1 MGDSTKLS
9 QKYRPSK
16 FADVIGQNPTV
27 EVLKAVITKDRFG
40 SAYLFSGP
48 PGTGKTTLGRIFS
61 KAILCDKSSDGEPCG
76 TCESCLIFAKQQH
89 FGYIEMDSASVGGK
103 EDMIKLRNEASFL
116 SVVKKKIILL
126 DECHDIS
133 KAGQDA
139 LLEQVEQ
146 CPEHL
151 IYIFCTTDPD
161 KMKKPLRDRCMQFQF
176 LKVDP
181 DLIAKRLQLV
191 CDQENLTYEEGA
203 LKIIAIRSEG
213 HVRNAL
219 NLLEEVAY
227 LGSVSQK
234 NLDIISRDYN
244 AEIFNILL
252 NLGEDLSKVMESYK
266 SISSYLTPFDFYNQ
280 LLTMVSE
287 ACKSLYGYES
297 VGVYKEYSL
306 RLKEVHGYA
315 LLEFLNYLV
324 TRDKFVDKIGIQSDL
339 IVLHYK
345 FTADSFIVKREIK
358 VTQPQNQI
366 PTQSTPVIQE
376 SQESPKAP
384 SLSYEVL
391 RKMDLSEKT
400 KVLRDFQQAR
410 NKKLEQV
417 DSQTV
422 SNTWPL
428 PKEGRVGI
436 NSLDEEELTPEEFS
450 RLLIGGRGNIK
461 F

>member
-1 MGDSTKLS
+1 MKLS
-9 QKYRPSK
+9 QKYRPAI

-27 EVLKAVITKDRFG
+27 EILKAIISRNQFG

-61 KAILCDKSSDGEPCG
+61 KAALCDKSSDGEPCG
-76 TCESCLIFAKQQH
+76 VCESCLLFARQQH

-176 LKVDP
+176 FKVDP
-181 DLIAKRLQLV
+181 DLITKRLQMI
-191 CDQENLTYEEGA
+191 CDQEKLPYEEGA

-219 NLLEEVAY
+219 NLMEEVAY
-227 LGSVSQK
+227 LGQVSQK
-234 NLDIISRDYN
+234 NLDVISRDYN
-244 AEIFNILL
+244 AEIFTILS
-252 NLGEDLSKVMESYK
+252 NLGKDLSKVMESYK
-266 SISSYLTPFDFYNQ
+266 SISAYLTPFDFYNQ

-306 RLKEVHGYA
+306 KLKEIHGYA
-315 LLEFLNYLV
+315 LLEFLNYLIA
-324 TRDKFVDKIGIQSDL
+324 RDKFVDKIGIQSDL

-345 FTADSFIVKREIK
+345 FNSSSFAPHAERELK
-358 VTQPQNQI
+358 QPQNQV
-366 PTQSTPVIQE
+366 PTQNTAPVEQKPQE
-376 SQESPKAP
+376 SSTKAP
-384 SLSYEVL
+384 SLSFEDL

-400 KVLRDFQQAR
+400 RVLRDLQQSR
-410 NKKLEQV
+410 NRKPELS
-417 DSQTV
+417 DPQTIAT
-422 SNTWPL
+422 TWPL
-428 PKEGRVGI
+428 PKENNLGA
-436 NSLDEEELTPEEFS
+436 NSMDEEELSPEEFS
-450 RLLIGGRGNIK
+450 RLLVGGRGGI

>member
-1 MGDSTKLS
+1 MKLS
-9 QKYRPSK
+9 QKYRPAI

-27 EVLKAVITKDRFG
+27 EILKAIISRNQFG

-61 KAILCDKSSDGEPCG
+61 KAALCDKSSDGEPCG
-76 TCESCLIFAKQQH
+76 VCESCLLFARQQH

-181 DLIAKRLQLV
+181 DLITKRLQMI
-191 CDQENLTYEEGA
+191 CNQEKLPYEEGA

-219 NLLEEVAY
+219 NLMEEVAY
-227 LGSVSQK
+227 LGQVSQK
-234 NLDIISRDYN
+234 NLDVISRDYN
-244 AEIFNILL
+244 AEIFIILS
-252 NLGEDLSKVMESYK
+252 NLGKDLSKVMESYK
-266 SISSYLTPFDFYNQ
+266 SISAYLTPFDFYNQ
-280 LLTMVSE
+280 LLTMISE

-306 RLKEVHGYA
+306 KLKEIHGYA
-315 LLEFLNYLV
+315 LLEFLNYLIA
-324 TRDKFVDKIGIQSDL
+324 RDKFVDKIGIQSDL

-345 FTADSFIVKREIK
+345 FGSNSFIVQREKII
-358 VTQPQNQI
+358 VQPQNQVS
-366 PTQSTPVIQE
+366 TAQNTPVEQNPQE
-376 SQESPKAP
+376 STEAL
-384 SLSYEVL
+384 SLSFEDL

-400 KVLRDFQQAR
+400 KILRDLQQAR
-410 NKKLEQV
+410 NRKPELSDPQN
-417 DSQTV
+417 V
-422 SNTWPL
+422 SATWPL
-428 PKEGRVGI
+428 PKENNLGA
-436 NSLDEEELTPEEFS
+436 NSLDEEELSPEEFS
-450 RLLIGGRGNIK
+450 RLLVGGRGGV

>member
-1 MGDSTKLS
+1 
-9 QKYRPSK
+9 
-16 FADVIGQNPTV
+16 
-27 EVLKAVITKDRFG
+27 
-40 SAYLFSGP
+40 LFSGP

-61 KAILCDKSSDGEPCG
+61 KAALCNNSTEGEPCG
-76 TCESCLIFAKQQH
+76 TCESCLLFAKLQH
-89 FGYIEMDSASVGGK
+89 FGYIELDSASVGGK
-103 EDMIKLRNEASFL
+103 DDMIKLRNEASFL

-181 DLIAKRLQLV
+181 DLITKRLQLV
-191 CDQENLTYEEGA
+191 CDQEGLLYEEGA
-203 LKIIAIRSEG
+203 LKTIAVRSEG

-219 NLLEEVAY
+219 NLMEEVAY
-227 LGSVSQK
+227 LGPVSQK
-234 NLDIISRDYN
+234 NLDVISRDYN
-244 AEIFNILL
+244 TEVFNILS
-252 NLGEDLSKVMESYK
+252 NLGKDLSKVMESYK

-287 ACKSLYGYES
+287 ACKGLYGYES
-297 VGVYKEYSL
+297 IGVYKEYSL
-306 RLKEVHGYA
+306 KLKEIHGYA
-315 LLEFLNYLV
+315 LLEFLNYLI

-345 FTADSFIVKREIK
+345 FGSNSFVQRELPK
-358 VTQPQNQI
+358 TVAPSQI
-366 PTQSTPVIQE
+366 QMPTQNTPVEQKPQE
-376 SQESPKAP
+376 STEKAP
-384 SLSYEVL
+384 SLSYDAL
-391 RKMDLSEKT
+391 RKMDLSDKT
-400 KVLRDFQQAR
+400 RVLRELQQTR
-410 NKKLEQV
+410 NKKPELPDPQK
-417 DSQTV
+417 V
-422 SNTWPL
+422 SAAWPL
-428 PKEGRVGI
+428 PKENQVGV

-450 RLLIGGRGNIK
+450 RLLVGGRGGLV
-461 F
+461 

>member
-1 MGDSTKLS
+1 VVNTKLS
-9 QKYRPSK
+9 QKYRPSR

-27 EVLKAVITKDRFG
+27 EVLKAVISRNQFG

-61 KAILCDKSSDGEPCG
+61 KAALCENSSEGEPCG
-76 TCESCLIFAKQQH
+76 TCESCLLFAKQQH
-89 FGYIEMDSASVGGK
+89 FGYIELDSASVGGK
-103 EDMIKLRNEASFL
+103 DDMIKLRNEASFL

-176 LKVDP
+176 LKVDL
-181 DLIAKRLQLV
+181 DLIAKRLQLI

-203 LKIIAIRSEG
+203 LKIIAVRSEG

-219 NLLEEVAY
+219 NLMEEVAY

-234 NLDIISRDYN
+234 NLDVISRDYN

-252 NLGEDLSKVMESYK
+252 NLGKDLPKVMESYK

-297 VGVYKEYSL
+297 IGVYKEYSVK
-306 RLKEVHGYA
+306 LKEAHGYA
-315 LLEFLNYLV
+315 LLEFLNYLI

-345 FTADSFIVKREIK
+345 FSANSFVQREVKIVA
-358 VTQPQNQI
+358 QPQNQV
-366 PTQSTPVIQE
+366 PTQNTPAEQK
-376 SQESPKAP
+376 SQESTEKAP
-384 SLSYEVL
+384 SLSYDAL

-400 KVLRDFQQAR
+400 KVLRELQQTR
-410 NKKLEQV
+410 NRKPELDDPQNV
-417 DSQTV
+417 TA
-422 SNTWPL
+422 TWPL
-428 PKEGRVGI
+428 PKENRIGV

-450 RLLIGGRGNIK
+450 RLLVGGRGDV

>member
-1 MGDSTKLS
+1 
-9 QKYRPSK
+9 
-16 FADVIGQNPTV
+16 
-27 EVLKAVITKDRFG
+27 
-40 SAYLFSGP
+40 
-48 PGTGKTTLGRIFS
+48 
-61 KAILCDKSSDGEPCG
+61 
-76 TCESCLIFAKQQH
+76 
-89 FGYIEMDSASVGGK
+89 MDSASVGGK

-181 DLIAKRLQLV
+181 DLIAKRLLSV
-191 CDQENLTYEEGA
+191 CAQENIPYEEGA
-203 LKIIAIRSEG
+203 LKIIAVRSEG

-219 NLLEEVAY
+219 NLLEEIAY
-227 LGSVSQK
+227 LGQVSQK

-244 AEIFNILL
+244 AEIFNILS
-252 NLGEDLSKVMESYK
+252 NLGKDLSKVMESYK

-280 LLTMVSE
+280 LLTMISE
-287 ACKSLYGYES
+287 ACKGLYGYES

-306 RLKEVHGYA
+306 KLKEVHGYA
-315 LLEFLNYLV
+315 LLEFLNYLI

-345 FTADSFIVKREIK
+345 FGSNSFVQREVKII
-358 VTQPQNQI
+358 TLPQNQI
-366 PTQSTPVIQE
+366 STQNTSVEQKPQE
-376 SQESPKAP
+376 STEKAP
-384 SLSYEVL
+384 SLSYEAL

-400 KVLRDFQQAR
+400 KVLRDLQQAR
-410 NKKLEQV
+410 NKKSEPNDPQI
-417 DSQTV
+417 V
-422 SNTWPL
+422 SSTWPL
-428 PKEGRVGI
+428 PTENRVGV
-436 NSLDEEELTPEEFS
+436 NSLDEEELTPDEFS
-450 RLLIGGRGNIK
+450 RLLVGGRGGV

>member
-1 MGDSTKLS
+1 M
-9 QKYRPSK
+9 
-16 FADVIGQNPTV
+16 
-27 EVLKAVITKDRFG
+27 
-40 SAYLFSGP
+40 
-48 PGTGKTTLGRIFS
+48 GRIFS
-61 KAILCDKSSDGEPCG
+61 KAALCEKSVDGEPCG
-76 TCESCLIFAKQQH
+76 ICESCQLFSKQQH
-89 FGYIEMDSASVGGK
+89 FGYIELDSASVGGK
-103 EDMIKLRNEASFL
+103 DDMIKLRNEASFL

-181 DLIAKRLQLV
+181 DLITKRLQMV
-191 CDQENLTYEEGA
+191 CSQENMPYEESA
-203 LKIIAIRSEG
+203 LKIVAIRSEG

-227 LGSVSQK
+227 LGSISQK

-252 NLGEDLSKVMESYK
+252 SLGKDLLKVMEAYK
-266 SISSYLTPFDFYNQ
+266 SISSYLTPFDFYNS
-280 LLTMVSE
+280 LLTMVSD
-287 ACKSLYGYES
+287 ACKGLYGYES

-306 RLKEVHGYA
+306 KLREVHGYA
-315 LLEFLNYLV
+315 LLEFLNYLI

-345 FTADSFIVKREIK
+345 FSANSFVQRELPK
-358 VTQPQNQI
+358 TVAPLQI
-366 PTQSTPVIQE
+366 QMPTQNTPVEQKPQE
-376 SQESPKAP
+376 STEKAP
-384 SLSYEVL
+384 SLSFDAL

-400 KVLRDFQQAR
+400 KILREFQQTR
-410 NKKLEQV
+410 NKKPEQE
-417 DSQTV
+417 DLQNISA
-422 SNTWPL
+422 TWPL
-428 PKEGRVGI
+428 PKENRVGVS
-436 NSLDEEELTPEEFS
+436 SLDEEELSPEEFS
-450 RLLIGGRGNIK
+450 RLLVGGRGGV

>member
-1 MGDSTKLS
+1 MKLS
-9 QKYRPSK
+9 QKYRPAI

-27 EVLKAVITKDRFG
+27 EILKAIISRNQFG

-61 KAILCDKSSDGEPCG
+61 KAALCDKSSDGEPCG
-76 TCESCLIFAKQQH
+76 VCESCLLFARQQH

-181 DLIAKRLQLV
+181 DLITKRLQSI
-191 CDQENLTYEEGA
+191 CAQENLSYEEGA

-219 NLLEEVAY
+219 NLMEEVAY
-227 LGSVSQK
+227 LGQVSQK
-234 NLDIISRDYN
+234 NLDVISRDYN
-244 AEIFNILL
+244 AEIFIILS
-252 NLGEDLSKVMESYK
+252 NLGKDLSKVMESYK
-266 SISSYLTPFDFYNQ
+266 SISAYLTPFDFYNQ
-280 LLTMVSE
+280 LLTMISE

-306 RLKEVHGYA
+306 KLKEIHGYA
-315 LLEFLNYLV
+315 LLEFLNYLIA
-324 TRDKFVDKIGIQSDL
+324 RDKFVDKIGIQSDL

-345 FTADSFIVKREIK
+345 FGSNSFIVQREKII
-358 VTQPQNQI
+358 VQPQNQVS
-366 PTQSTPVIQE
+366 TAQNTPVEQNPQE
-376 SQESPKAP
+376 STEAL
-384 SLSYEVL
+384 SLSFEDL

-400 KVLRDFQQAR
+400 KILRDLQQAR
-410 NKKLEQV
+410 NRKPELSDPQN
-417 DSQTV
+417 V
-422 SNTWPL
+422 SATWPL
-428 PKEGRVGI
+428 PKENNLGA
-436 NSLDEEELTPEEFS
+436 NSLDEEELSPEEFS
-450 RLLIGGRGNIK
+450 RLLVGGRGGV